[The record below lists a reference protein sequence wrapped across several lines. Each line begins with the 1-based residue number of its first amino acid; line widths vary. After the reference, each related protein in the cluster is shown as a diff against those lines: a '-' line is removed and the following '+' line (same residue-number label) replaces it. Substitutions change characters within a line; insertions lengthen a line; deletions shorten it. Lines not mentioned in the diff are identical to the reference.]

1 MSDRSQTE
9 NNRSQ
14 SQHDILINSA
24 VQAVLIT
31 LLRELDDGADLTEMR
46 DIVEG
51 LLYYAQGK
59 RNH

>member
-1 MSDRSQTE
+1 MSAQ
-9 NNRSQ
+9 N
-14 SQHDILINSA
+14 DILINAA
-24 VQAVLIT
+24 VQAVLMS

-46 DIVEG
+46 EIVEG